1 MTESELNVRIRRR
14 ESFLV
19 ASDGQF
25 LGQLSSNP
33 YLFEGVKNQYGSFG
47 SMYSS
52 TSIFNKYGRYGSEYS
67 QLSPFNQST
76 QHPPRI
82 FLRGEFVGYLSVNQ
96 FVGNR
101 LDPHKLFDYISN
113 NRL

>member
-1 MTESELNVRIRRR
+1 MTDSELQLRIRRR

-33 YLFEGVKNQYGSFG
+33 YLSEGVMNQYGSFG

-52 TSIFNKYGRYGSEYS
+52 TSIFNKYSRYGSELS
-67 QLSPFNQST
+67 QLSPFNQYT

-82 FLRGEFVGYLSVNQ
+82 FLRGELVGYLSVNL
-96 FVGNR
+96 FVRNR
-101 LDPHKLFDYISN
+101 LDPHSLFDFIAN
-113 NRL
+113 NGL